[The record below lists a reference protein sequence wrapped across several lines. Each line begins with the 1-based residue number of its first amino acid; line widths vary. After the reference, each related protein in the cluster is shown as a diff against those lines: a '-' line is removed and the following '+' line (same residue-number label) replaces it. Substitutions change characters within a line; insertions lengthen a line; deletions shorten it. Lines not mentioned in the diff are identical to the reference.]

1 MSDSDSVE
9 IAFWQAVQ
17 ASDKD
22 SEYSIYLERYPQG
35 AFAELAR
42 ARLQGAPTT
51 ADPSVELSFWE
62 TVRASEDGAMLK
74 AYLEK
79 YPRGEFTSL
88 ATIMLERIEKEAH

>member
-1 MSDSDSVE
+1 ME

-22 SEYSIYLERYPQG
+22 SEYSLYLERYPNG
-35 AFAELAR
+35 AFADLAR
-42 ARLQGAPTT
+42 ARLQGAPAT

-62 TVRASEDGAMLK
+62 TVRASEDAAMLR

-79 YPRGEFTSL
+79 YPRGEFASL
-88 ATIMLERIEKEAH
+88 AAIMLEKIEQGVR